1 MNHRIY
7 EDWLFASQDDP
18 EALTPGQLDD
28 LHEHM
33 QDCESCRSLAIAW
46 DQVENELRNEP
57 MLAPEPG
64 FGLRWQARLQADR
77 LHRHQRQTA
86 ALLIF
91 SSLGVAALLG
101 VMLVLAW
108 PWMHTPGVFLW
119 VGLYRLLTL
128 FIYANAAEEFLATLF
143 QTATGVIPF
152 VAWVFLAGVL
162 SELTVLWGVSY
173 RLLTNPRRITR

>member
-7 EDWLFASQDDP
+7 EDWLFTSQDDP
-18 EALTPGQLDD
+18 QALTPEQDNA
-28 LHEHM
+28 LHEHI

-46 DQVENELRNEP
+46 EQVENELLNEA

-64 FGLRWQARLQADR
+64 FSLRWQARLQADR
-77 LHRHQRQTA
+77 LQKHQRQTT

-91 SSLGVAALLG
+91 SSLGVTALLG
-101 VMLVLAW
+101 VMLALAW
-108 PWMHTPGVFLW
+108 PWLRTPGVFLW
-119 VGLYRLLTL
+119 VGLYRLFTL
-128 FIYANAAEEFLATLF
+128 FAYADAAEGFMATLL

-152 VAWVFLAGVL
+152 VAWVILAGVL
-162 SELTVLWGVSY
+162 SELAVLWGVSY